1 MCNTCYNICMKK
13 KILVYLIMFFCL
25 SGVFAKVGNTMYI
38 SVEKTTLKEKPSF
51 FSNDS
56 ENVFYGDAVVIVE
69 EKGKWAK
76 VRLNIDYS
84 TIGWINT
91 SSLTK
96 KKIVSSSNKVSAS
109 TEELALA
116 GKGFNAEIESEYKK
130 SDIVNYDAVDKL
142 EKNMVSFTLVMD
154 FMKSGMLLVQNI
166 EQYL

>member
-1 MCNTCYNICMKK
+1 M
-13 KILVYLIMFFCL
+13 
-25 SGVFAKVGNTMYI
+25 
-38 SVEKTTLKEKPSF
+38 
-51 FSNDS
+51 
-56 ENVFYGDAVVIVE
+56 E

-84 TIGWINT
+84 IIGWINT

-96 KKIVSSSNKVSAS
+96 KKIVSTSNRVSAS